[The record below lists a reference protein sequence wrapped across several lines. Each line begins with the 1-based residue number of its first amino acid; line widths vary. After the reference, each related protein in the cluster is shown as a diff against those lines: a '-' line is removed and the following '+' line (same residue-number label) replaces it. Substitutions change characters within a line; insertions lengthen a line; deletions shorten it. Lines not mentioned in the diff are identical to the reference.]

1 MLRYPNPIFC
11 NSLKKKIKQ
20 INKTQARKL
29 YEAGETVYLLPCLC
43 RVDGVWVSPYPID
56 KEHAVWWGDS
66 FESDVLSFTNYNCCP
81 ELGKYPI
88 FFRVIK

>member
-1 MLRYPNPIFC
+1 MLRYPNPIYS
-11 NSLKKKIKQ
+11 NSLNKKIKQ

-43 RVDGVWVSPYPID
+43 SVDGIWGSPYPID
-56 KEHAVWWGDS
+56 KEHVVWWGDS
-66 FESDVLSFTNYNCCP
+66 FDSDVLSFTNYNCCP

>member
-1 MLRYPNPIFC
+1 MLRYPNPIYS

-66 FESDVLSFTNYNCCP
+66 FDSDVLSFTNYNCCS

-88 FFRVIK
+88 FFKEVK

>member
-1 MLRYPNPIFC
+1 MLRYPNPIYS

-29 YEAGETVYLLPCLC
+29 YEAGETVYLLPCFC
-43 RVDGVWVSPYPID
+43 SVDGVWVSPYPID

-66 FESDVLSFTNYNCCP
+66 FESDVLSFTNYNCCA

-88 FFRVIK
+88 FFKVIN